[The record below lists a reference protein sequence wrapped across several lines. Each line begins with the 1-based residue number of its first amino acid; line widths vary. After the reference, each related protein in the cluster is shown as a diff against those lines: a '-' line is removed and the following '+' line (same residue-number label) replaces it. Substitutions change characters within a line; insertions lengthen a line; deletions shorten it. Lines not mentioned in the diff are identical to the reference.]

1 MRNRLL
7 FLFTF
12 LFAANIS
19 FAQIVGVNCYLQG
32 AYLEI
37 GSCANAAFGVRG
49 TPPAGYHPHL
59 PGAGGLAEVYDYG
72 HDGWAVGAPPY
83 MGDYTYPGSPFE
95 GWTIQ
100 MNGMRSQQ
108 YASPAYTGT
117 LFSTTGGATMTATSW
132 LWYSNTGGTIK
143 GMWTGT
149 FNAGGASLL
158 IRQETRVDT
167 LASAVVVT
175 TSFRNISAV
184 SANNVYYF
192 RSSDPDNDV
201 SWPGG
206 GFGTDNYVDMQTT
219 TPGNPRHKVS
229 ATGIAPRGTRPPLS
243 ICAKDQRAVGL
254 IYSFWGM
261 PVTIDLAT
269 VWNMTYAPG
278 GGGYVVGPNYAGD
291 IAHAIVF
298 NLCNIAPGDS
308 TAISY
313 AYVFNGFAGIDDPGA
328 LPDPIMTIGG
338 VPASPVS
345 TPTSHDTI
353 DGCLL
358 PGVDSVAVDL
368 PYGDDR
374 SWITGRWTWTPGTGL
389 TATTGTHVYVR
400 LTAIPGTVT
409 YTVIGTTDTSC
420 GPGLADTFY
429 FTAKSCHLA
438 WATDPCLG
446 DPLHIGMVGDSLGAT
461 YLWTG
466 PTGFTSTIHSPW
478 IFPTTWADTGMYR
491 VIRTIGG
498 IDDTDYIRVVIHPL
512 PIVTPTSNIPNTC
525 DPLVS
530 PFNLFVNLDSAGET
544 FLWSGPLGFT
554 STMQNPVIAPFNSTM
569 QGTYTVTGTTIWGC
583 KATASHTVVPGVTPD
598 FDFVIHYGCLWD
610 TVYFN
615 NKSVNASSYRWEFG
629 DGTPDVYTRHT
640 MHVFKHNNVE
650 WFVKLIASNAFCT
663 ANITKKVDARHEI
676 NAVFDASPDTICFN
690 GGANSITFTNTSYA
704 NDSMFTN
711 LAVNGSFWRYGDGTF
726 DTTSS
731 PSHSY
736 SIPGIFPV
744 TLIVTDAM
752 GCPDSVTHEVFVV
765 HLDIKSFND
774 TMLCISQ
781 PLAMRNEVISIPDVD
796 PDWEYKHTW
805 THTPANL
812 DNDAVATPYSF
823 GIGLFTNIHTVTI
836 PGIVPDGCPTIDTM
850 IINSVEGKKLQNL
863 TVSQT
868 IDYGSSIQLNSSN
881 EVIYYWM
888 PNDGSLDNNN
898 INNPIATPKR
908 TTTYTVYG
916 IDDNGC
922 RDSAYITVYVDTTMD
937 QDVPSA
943 FSPNGD
949 GLNDVFKP
957 VGMKFQNMVEF
968 RVFNRWGQE
977 IFYTNSKEV
986 GWDGTFQGTKQ
997 DLGVYNYIIIVGR
1010 PGQSNIAYKGNVT
1023 LIR

>member
-1 MRNRLL
+1 MRSRLL
-7 FLFTF
+7 LLLLLLATGT
-12 LFAANIS
+12 S
-19 FAQIVGVNCYLQG
+19 FAQIVGPNVYLKG
-32 AYLEI
+32 GYLEI
-37 GSCANAAFGVRG
+37 GMLSNGAFGAPA
-49 TPPAGYHPHL
+49 PPAGYHPHF
-59 PGAGGLAEVYDYG
+59 GSLAEVYDYG
-72 HDGWAVGAPPY
+72 HDGWTVGTPAY
-83 MGDYTYPGSPFE
+83 MGDYTFPGYPFE
-95 GWTIQ
+95 GWEVQ
-100 MNGMRSQQ
+100 WG
-108 YASPAYTGT
+108 GT
-117 LFSTTGGATMTATSW
+117 FRVQGFQSGYIFGGGATMTGSSVTS
-132 LWYSNTGGTIK
+132 YSNIGGNKRAYWQGTTGP
-143 GMWTGT
+143 
-149 FNAGGASLL
+149 GGIMLMKSE
-158 IRQETRVDT
+158 IRVDT

-175 TSFRNISAV
+175 VKFINTSAV
-184 SANNVYYF
+184 TTIPAVYYM
-192 RSSDPDNDV
+192 RSTDPDNDQT
-201 SWPGG
+201 WPGG
-206 GFGTDNYVDMQTT
+206 GFLTDNFVDIQNATI
-219 TPGNPRHKVS
+219 PNPTHKVEV
-229 ATGIAPRGTRPPLS
+229 TGIGRSTTRPPLT
-243 ICAKDQRAVGL
+243 IGTKDSRAVAF
-254 IYSFWGM
+254 IYNWW
-261 PVTIDLAT
+261 PLAITQDLA
-269 VWNMTYAPG
+269 VGWAMTAGFG
-278 GGGYVVGPNYAGD
+278 GGAFFNVGANHPGD
-291 IAHAIVF
+291 IGTGIIW
-298 NLCNIAPGDS
+298 NLCDILPGDS

-313 AYVFNGFAGIDDPGA
+313 AYIFNGPTGIDDAGA

-338 VPASPVS
+338 VPTSGVS

-358 PGVDSVAVDL
+358 PGVDSVAVDI

-374 SWITGRWTWTPGTGL
+374 SWVTGKWTWMPGTGL

-400 LTAIPGTVT
+400 LTAIPGTIT
-409 YTVIGTTDTSC
+409 YTVIGTTDTGVC
-420 GPGLADTFY
+420 MPGLTDTFY
-429 FTAKSCHLA
+429 FTARSCHLA